1 MSRNFFTHKAFLGL
15 LLSFCACLINPGCA
29 HNRSEVRLEPIMPP
43 PEPALVV
50 EETAQ
55 PSPLREGYIIPV
67 EHPSLRI
74 SSDFGARRGGG
85 RYHKGID
92 FDVPEGIDV
101 MASHEG
107 ITRFSG
113 WDGAYGKIVILG
125 HESDY
130 ETAYAHLCEC
140 YVEENETVRQ
150 GQIIGRVG
158 CTGNA
163 TGSHLHFELRKNGEP
178 VDPNAFLSVAAK

>member
-1 MSRNFFTHKAFLGL
+1 
-15 LLSFCACLINPGCA
+15 
-29 HNRSEVRLEPIMPP
+29 
-43 PEPALVV
+43 
-50 EETAQ
+50 
-55 PSPLREGYIIPV
+55 
-67 EHPSLRI
+67 
-74 SSDFGARRGGG
+74 
-85 RYHKGID
+85 
-92 FDVPEGIDV
+92 